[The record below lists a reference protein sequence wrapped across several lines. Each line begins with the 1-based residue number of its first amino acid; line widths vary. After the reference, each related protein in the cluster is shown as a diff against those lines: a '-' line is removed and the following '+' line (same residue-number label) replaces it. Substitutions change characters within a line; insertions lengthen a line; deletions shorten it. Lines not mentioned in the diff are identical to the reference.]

1 MSAKGK
7 RMNEKK
13 NKKRPITFLLR
24 ENNGFCA
31 EEDESSWREVADNV
45 IRFDHPTFASE
56 KY

>member
-1 MSAKGK
+1 MK
-7 RMNEKK
+7 KK

-45 IRFDHPTFASE
+45 ISFDHPTFTSE

>member
-1 MSAKGK
+1 M
-7 RMNEKK
+7 KK
-13 NKKRPITFLLR
+13 KINKKRPITFLLR

-31 EEDESSWREVADNV
+31 EEDGGSWREVADNV